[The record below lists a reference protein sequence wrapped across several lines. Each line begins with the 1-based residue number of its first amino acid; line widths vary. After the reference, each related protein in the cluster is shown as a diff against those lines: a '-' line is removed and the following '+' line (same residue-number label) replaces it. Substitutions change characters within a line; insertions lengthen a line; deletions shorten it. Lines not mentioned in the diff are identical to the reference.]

1 MKCRHGVLA
10 IAINVLL
17 MGNVQANDPFAELD
31 QAVTEMSADHTDE
44 FTQWYAQH
52 IEEFNQ
58 WQMANL
64 ARWDKQKQSAL
75 NTWGDTSTDSQGVI
89 VVYDPQQASRTVIDL
104 EKGEITI
111 SYKLPETPVGE
122 QAAAKPAAKPAVEL
136 EKIDQV
142 IAKNSQLLND
152 MGIDTP
158 KKVTAQ
164 QVEVKALTP
173 DQNELAKVKQEIK
186 AQTDRQMSQLDIYVE
201 QDEKP
206 VLTQAQKDVLIAKQ
220 KQIMKENEAKRLK
233 QMESNFAQTQ
243 VKFQRSSA
251 QVVEYKSSIPKSAM
265 SDRAKHYLPFIYAES
280 EKHELPAP
288 LVLAIMHT
296 ESHFN
301 PKAKSHVP
309 AYGLMQI
316 VPTTAGHDVNK
327 LFRGKDK
334 PMKAS
339 ELYNPKINIE
349 TGTAYLKILDSRY
362 LRGIKDEDSATYAVI
377 AAYNTGS
384 GNIAKAFGERSVR
397 AAIKKINAM
406 SSEQVY
412 YHLLANL
419 PYEETRNYLKKVNK
433 RMQSYQQHETYSM
446 I

>member
-10 IAINVLL
+10 IAINLLL

-31 QAVTEMSADHTDE
+31 QAVSEMSADHSEE
-44 FTQWYAQH
+44 FNQWYAQH

-64 ARWDKQKQSAL
+64 EKWDKQKNNAL
-75 NTWGDTSTDSQGVI
+75 NTWGDTSTDSQDVL
-89 VVYDPQQASRTVIDL
+89 VVYDAQQGSRTVIDL
-104 EKGEITI
+104 EKGEIRI
-111 SYKLPETPVGE
+111 SYKLPEKTASTPAKE
-122 QAAAKPAAKPAVEL
+122 TAAEVA
-136 EKIDQV
+136 KIDQV
-142 IAKNSQLLND
+142 IAKNSALLNE

-158 KKVTAQ
+158 KVTAK
-164 QVEVKALTP
+164 QVEVKAIAP
-173 DQNELAKVKQEIK
+173 AQAELEKVKQEIK
-186 AQTDRQMSQLDIYVE
+186 DQTDRQMSQLDIYVE
-201 QDEKP
+201 QDEQP
-206 VLTQAQKDVLIAKQ
+206 MMTDAQKDALLARQ
-220 KQIMKENEAKRLK
+220 KQIMKQNEAKRLQ
-233 QMESNFAQTQ
+233 QMEQNFAQTQ
-243 VKFQRSSA
+243 VKFQRSSSRM
-251 QVVEYKSSIPKSAM
+251 VEYTSSIPKSAV
-265 SDRAKHYLPFIYAES
+265 SDRAKNYMPYIYAES
-280 EKHELPAP
+280 DKHELPAP

-334 PMKAS
+334 PMKPS

-349 TGTAYLKILDSRY
+349 TGTAYLKILEGRY
-362 LRGIKDEDSATYAVI
+362 LRGIENEESATYAVI

-384 GNIAKAFGERSVR
+384 GNVAKAFGERSVR
-397 AAIKKINAM
+397 AAINKINTM
-406 SSEQVY
+406 TPNQVY
-412 YHLLANL
+412 HHLMANL
-419 PYEETRNYLKKVNK
+419 PYEETRNYLEKVNK
-433 RMQSYQQHETYSM
+433 RMQTYQQHETYSM